1 MTTDNYALSCED
13 ACVRPISNDR
23 SFTHSKDKSR
33 DVPWRLDRSLFFDS
47 GRGALYSLGLAL
59 GLGRQSTVLMP
70 DYVPEGI
77 YAPFKSLGV
86 CIDQYSLDLNLDP
99 VWSELETLLRRSKPS
114 LVVMIHYF
122 GLSKPIDRVC
132 LLAHRY
138 GALVLEDR
146 AHLMPVPGRPD
157 SGAHGDFVLYSLPK
171 VIGVPD
177 GAVLES
183 RTERVALSHLR
194 QGADWRHSLY
204 ITMQLIRL
212 IVSTASKW
220 ARFPRVWWL
229 AEGAIYRCLPSYSLL
244 MNYFKSCCK
253 MSAISR
259 LLLSAIS
266 WEEIVVRRRLLEAI
280 YEESLDRNVFKR
292 FVTSESALNCKMGFP
307 ILVEGDRKGLV
318 DRLRRRGIRGIF
330 FDGGWGYIPA
340 GQQHARSRAILKR
353 HFLFPTSPKMTPEE
367 ARYVARVANEW
378 AGEITKSAK

>member
-1 MTTDNYALSCED
+1 
-13 ACVRPISNDR
+13 
-23 SFTHSKDKSR
+23 
-33 DVPWRLDRSLFFDS
+33 
-47 GRGALYSLGLAL
+47 
-59 GLGRQSTVLMP
+59 
-70 DYVPEGI
+70 
-77 YAPFKSLGV
+77 
-86 CIDQYSLDLNLDP
+86 
-99 VWSELETLLRRSKPS
+99 
-114 LVVMIHYF
+114 
-122 GLSKPIDRVC
+122 
-132 LLAHRY
+132 
-138 GALVLEDR
+138 
-146 AHLMPVPGRPD
+146 
-157 SGAHGDFVLYSLPK
+157 
-171 VIGVPD
+171 
-177 GAVLES
+177 
-183 RTERVALSHLR
+183 
-194 QGADWRHSLY
+194 
-204 ITMQLIRL
+204 
-212 IVSTASKW
+212 
-220 ARFPRVWWL
+220 
-229 AEGAIYRCLPSYSLL
+229 
-244 MNYFKSCCK
+244 